1 MIKID
6 IPGYKQIEA
15 IHLVLDYNGT
25 LAIDGLI
32 KKGVRELLNILASTI
47 KIHIVTA
54 DTFHKA
60 KDELKSI
67 TCELV
72 ILNGE
77 KQDQQKAQYIAGL
90 GIENVIAIGNGLNDA
105 TMLKNAAIGIA
116 VIQRE
121 GAAKETLLNCDVVCF
136 NIIDALELL
145 SNPKRLV
152 ATLRN

>member
-32 KKGVRELLNILASTI
+32 KKGVSELLNTLASSI
-47 KIHIVTA
+47 IIHIITA
-54 DTFHKA
+54 DTFQKA
-60 KDELKSI
+60 KNELKGI

-72 ILNGE
+72 ILDSEN
-77 KQDQQKAQYIAGL
+77 QDEQKANYISGL
-90 GIENVIAIGNGLNDA
+90 GNENVIAIGNGRNDA
-105 TMLKNAAIGIA
+105 LMLKDAIIGITL
-116 VIQRE
+116 VQKE
-121 GAAKETLLNCDVVCF
+121 GASKEAFINCDIICF
-136 NIIDALELL
+136 DIIDALELL

>member
-32 KKGVRELLNILASTI
+32 KKGVIKLLNILASTI

-54 DTFHKA
+54 DTFQMA

-67 TCELV
+67 DCELV
-72 ILNGE
+72 ILNRE

-90 GIENVIAIGNGLNDA
+90 GIENVIAIGNGRNDA
-105 TMLKNAAIGIA
+105 LMLKSAAIGIA
-116 VIQRE
+116 VIQKE
-121 GAAKETLLNCDVVCF
+121 GAAKEALINCDVVCF
-136 NIIDALELL
+136 DIIDTLELL